1 MRNGGT
7 ALVVETFRRALDGIS
22 ARVFVFAPDA
32 AKTMAVAYS
41 GGLDSSALLYL
52 AQAYAGERGIAL
64 SAFHVNHGLSP
75 NANAWLAH
83 CRNVCQQ
90 LGVSFDARQAS
101 VVDNDGQG
109 VEEAARVARYAAL
122 GEMCR
127 LHGAPLLLTAHHQ
140 DDQAETVLLQMLRGA
155 GLAGL
160 SGMDEMNIA
169 PELVGDDA
177 LIVARPLLSVSR
189 SALAAFVKDS
199 GLQHVEDESN
209 RNLRHPR
216 NALRNEV
223 CPLLAAHFPAYRACL
238 ARSARHAQS
247 AQRLL
252 NELAAQDLAACLEG
266 GGLNAERAGEL
277 SSDRIANLLRHWLAD
292 NGLRPPSTAWLHEAR
307 TQLLD
312 ARADA
317 QPCVSL
323 GDVELRR
330 YRKRIVITPAAKA
343 GAEIAPV
350 AFRWQSEVSLPFP
363 AHGGTLH
370 FEPADTGFDPDWL
383 RAQPLRIQFRSG
395 GGKLKLAPNRPTRS
409 LKDHYQS
416 FGIPAWERARLPL
429 VFAGEFLLFAAG
441 IGQDCRCPVT
451 DGGIRLR
458 WQMD

>member
-223 CPLLAAHFPAYRACL
+223 CPLLAA
-238 ARSARHAQS
+238 
-247 AQRLL
+247 
-252 NELAAQDLAACLEG
+252 QD
-266 GGLNAERAGEL
+266 
-277 SSDRIANLLRHWLAD
+277 
-292 NGLRPPSTAWLHEAR
+292 
-307 TQLLD
+307 
-312 ARADA
+312 
-317 QPCVSL
+317 
-323 GDVELRR
+323 
-330 YRKRIVITPAAKA
+330 RKSV
-343 GAEIAPV
+343 V
-350 AFRWQSEVSLPFP
+350 
-363 AHGGTLH
+363 
-370 FEPADTGFDPDWL
+370 
-383 RAQPLRIQFRSG
+383 
-395 GGKLKLAPNRPTRS
+395 
-409 LKDHYQS
+409 
-416 FGIPAWERARLPL
+416 
-429 VFAGEFLLFAAG
+429 
-441 IGQDCRCPVT
+441 
-451 DGGIRLR
+451 
-458 WQMD
+458 